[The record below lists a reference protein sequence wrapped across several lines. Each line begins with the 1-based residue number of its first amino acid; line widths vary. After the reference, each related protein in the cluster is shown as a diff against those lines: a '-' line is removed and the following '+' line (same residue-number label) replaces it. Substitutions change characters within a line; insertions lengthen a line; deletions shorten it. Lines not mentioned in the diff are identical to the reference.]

1 MILSFDSY
9 FHHFSLR
16 AQYGIP
22 PLTYDANVLMPFAQQ
37 RAERLTQICRLS
49 HDGAAPYGEN
59 LAMITGYAPDWNTLN
74 RLIDMWINEDINGY
88 NHLTQMLWSGSMRV
102 GCGVSFGCEG
112 TYLACNLSAF

>member
-59 LAMITGYAPDWNTLN
+59 LAMITG
-74 RLIDMWINEDINGY
+74 MWG
-88 NHLTQMLWSGSMRV
+88 
-102 GCGVSFGCEG
+102 
-112 TYLACNLSAF
+112 